1 MLSFA
6 QKREQLRDHEERVQ
20 RLEAELEDHRRH
32 PPERSAKS
40 LNIQNYKEKDVYL
53 HYEVMICLFCLL
65 RNAGI
70 DPVSSQ
76 SSLFRKISIWNV
88 FNFMHNY

>member
-1 MLSFA
+1 VLSFIW
-6 QKREQLRDHEERVQ
+6 KREQLRDHEERVQ

-53 HYEVMICLFCLL
+53 HYEVRI
-65 RNAGI
+65 
-70 DPVSSQ
+70 
-76 SSLFRKISIWNV
+76 
-88 FNFMHNY
+88 H